1 MGPLDMVALAPLM
14 DLTSGHPDV
23 TIALI
28 DGPVASTHP
37 ELSAASIREL
47 SGGRPGS
54 CVTRDSVACAHGTS
68 VAGVLAASRGSAAP
82 AICPEC
88 TLLVYPILAEAT
100 DPTRL
105 PTATPGELA
114 EAVVRCVDAGAC
126 VINLSVALDRPTS
139 REERDLEQALDFA
152 ARRAVITIAAAG
164 NQSTIGSSPITR
176 HPWVIPVVA
185 CDRRGLPVAQSNV
198 GRSIGARGLCAP
210 GDRIPTLGTG
220 SGAVTF
226 GGTSAAAPF
235 VTGAIALLRSVF
247 PRATATAVLLA
258 VAPRTRRRAVVPP
271 LMNAWS
277 AYRTLESTIGGE
289 VA

>member
-1 MGPLDMVALAPLM
+1 
-14 DLTSGHPDV
+14 
-23 TIALI
+23 
-28 DGPVASTHP
+28 
-37 ELSAASIREL
+37 
-47 SGGRPGS
+47 
-54 CVTRDSVACAHGTS
+54 
-68 VAGVLAASRGSAAP
+68 
-82 AICPEC
+82 
-88 TLLVYPILAEAT
+88 VYPILAEAT

-139 REERDLEQALDFA
+139 REERDLEQALDYA
-152 ARRAVITIAAAG
+152 ARGAVITVAAAG

-185 CDRRGLPVAQSNV
+185 CDRRGLPVAQSNL

-210 GDRIPTLGTG
+210 GDRIPALGTG